1 MKMIVRRATGSVL
14 SVLACLV
21 GPRGYAAH
29 EPVEMIQVDVQV
41 LEVNKSKLMR
51 LGLDWARLFEDSLG
65 GLGTSSPVHL
75 IEQTP
80 VSLTRLGTFE
90 RGQVDA
96 FVRMLQEKD
105 YGKLLARPKLLTVS
119 GASASFLAGGQ
130 LPVVTQDALGHT
142 NVNWKEYGVKL
153 TIKPERRLQNI
164 YTHVRA
170 EVSTIDHVNAVRL
183 PNGTFMPAIK
193 SRWVE
198 TDVELASKATIII
211 AGLIQTQESTVKI
224 GIPVLS
230 DLPLLGWIFRHTRTE
245 LVETELVIFVT
256 PSLVTQQAGARGM

>member
-1 MKMIVRRATGSVL
+1 MSRRATGWML
-14 SVLACLV
+14 SVLVCLI

-51 LGLDWARLFEDSLG
+51 LGLDWARLLEDSLG

-96 FVRMLQEKD
+96 FVTMLQEKD
-105 YGKLLARPKLLTVS
+105 YGKLLAKPKLLTLS

-130 LPVVTQDALGHT
+130 LPIVTQDTQGHT

-153 TIKPERRLQNI
+153 TIKPERRVRSI
-164 YTHVRA
+164 RTYVRA
-170 EVSTIDHVNAVRL
+170 EASTIDLVNAVQL
-183 PNGTFMPAIK
+183 PNGTYMPALK
-193 SRWVE
+193 TRWVE

-211 AGLIQTQESTVKI
+211 AGLIQTQKGMVKE
-224 GIPVLS
+224 GLPFFS

-256 PSLVTQQAGARGM
+256 PSLVTQQAGTRGM